1 MNIDHQSIL
10 TFVKNLNIKN
20 STTFGFDILDVF
32 KSTGNANKPKYGKL
46 FFIDLSSSASSK
58 YVLLLAKYLPCVS
71 STRAQGNSVYIISM
85 FATTRSFLPSQV
97 FVSPYHI
104 RVSYKFVQIYI
115 NIHKDRMLVSFFIF
129 KCVEFLV

>member
-1 MNIDHQSIL
+1 MNIEINRYLYLSKIL
-10 TFVKNLNIKN
+10 IYKN
-20 STTFGFDILDVF
+20 STTFGFDTLDVF

-115 NIHKDRMLVSFFIF
+115 YIHKDRINL
-129 KCVEFLV
+129 